1 MSKIVYASNGS
12 VIGDGVR
19 ITRVSNDGQTLEVMV
34 DEKTERYSKII
45 LIADKVQPEP
55 EPDPDDEVP
64 EPDPQLEPEPDP
76 QPEPEP
82 EPQPEPITGSTVI
95 GQRVTKLEA

>member
-19 ITRVSNDGQTLEVMV
+19 ITRVSEDGQKLEVLV
-34 DEKTERYSKII
+34 DPKTERYSEVVLVKEET
-45 LIADKVQPEP
+45 QPEP
-55 EPDPDDEVP
+55 D
-64 EPDPQLEPEPDP
+64 
-76 QPEPEP
+76 PEP
-82 EPQPEPITGSTVI
+82 EPQPEPVTGSTVI